1 MNIWMWLIIGFLT
14 GLVVAAIVNLIVK
27 GGSSKETEQ
36 VQNDKTAQ
44 LAKSE
49 VKIAVLEDKLR
60 RAEAD
65 QLAIRTNLDAD
76 YKEQLDATE
85 AIYQAQLTILESE
98 KSELAAA
105 LSEAQMGR
113 ELIQEEYDL
122 EEGIIEADPVTVESI
137 ADEDNGHLEDL
148 IVVNNSEEK
157 VDEILVSET
166 EEEIDSLGSA
176 AASGALRADASPPQA
191 AEAAQRKN
199 SVV

>member
-122 EEGIIEADPVTVESI
+122 EESKPKD
-137 ADEDNGHLEDL
+137 
-148 IVVNNSEEK
+148 
-157 VDEILVSET
+157 
-166 EEEIDSLGSA
+166 
-176 AASGALRADASPPQA
+176 
-191 AEAAQRKN
+191 
-199 SVV
+199 